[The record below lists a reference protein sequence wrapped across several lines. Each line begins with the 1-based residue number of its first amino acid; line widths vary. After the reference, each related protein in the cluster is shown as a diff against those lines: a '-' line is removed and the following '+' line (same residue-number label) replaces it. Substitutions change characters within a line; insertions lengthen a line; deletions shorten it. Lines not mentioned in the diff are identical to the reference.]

1 MSAPFGGV
9 PQPQKTEHSDK
20 TFQEDIPMQMFMF
33 PVNTEAELPLE
44 FIEHAQLASNPS
56 IVSPEDIDTHR
67 ESWIKSWS
75 ALMLN

>member
-1 MSAPFGGV
+1 
-9 PQPQKTEHSDK
+9 
-20 TFQEDIPMQMFMF
+20 MQMFMF